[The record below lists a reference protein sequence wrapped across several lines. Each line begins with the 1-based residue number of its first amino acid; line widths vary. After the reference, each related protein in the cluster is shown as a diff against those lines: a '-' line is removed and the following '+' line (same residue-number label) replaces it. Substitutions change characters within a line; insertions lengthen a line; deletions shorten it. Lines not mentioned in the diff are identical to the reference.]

1 MSKDRIDNP
10 VVQGEFVIGAEVS
23 SLEAQNSSVLSLV
36 FAEGQRPDIT
46 VLMALAEASLLRAP
60 VARFVISHRPLPGEG
75 WAELLASG
83 LTFDC
88 AGLNPAP
95 PAFSP
100 AGGALL
106 GLEHQPIG
114 EAISLSPGPHLAEA
128 MGMLPV
134 VRVLAGLGAQLA
146 AMPGVS
152 AVCWNPARCW
162 MPPAYFCKVVDNWL
176 ADGPFPALGLTS
188 LERDAE
194 GSIISV
200 GLALLIGQELR
211 FSPDPKLVPA
221 DIARI
226 AVRLIHALIETG
238 PLTAQHSFL
247 GPDRETLQVTPNL
260 PGTQLEVTIQR

>member
-1 MSKDRIDNP
+1 M
-10 VVQGEFVIGAEVS
+10 VQGELVIGAEAS
-23 SLEAQNSSVLSLV
+23 SLEASSRSVLSLI
-36 FAEGQRPDIT
+36 FAEGQRPD
-46 VLMALAEASLLRAP
+46 VAALAALAEASLQRPAGS
-60 VARFVISHRPLPGEG
+60 RFTISHRPPPAEG

-83 LTFDC
+83 LTYDC
-88 AGLNPAP
+88 AGLQPAA
-95 PAFSP
+95 PA
-100 AGGALL
+100 ATLVGGALL
-106 GLEHQPIG
+106 GLEQQPVG

-146 AMPGVS
+146 ALPGAG

-162 MPPAYFCKVVDNWL
+162 MPPTYFCKVVENWL

-194 GSIISV
+194 GAIISV
-200 GLALLIGQELR
+200 GLSLLIGQELR
-211 FSPDPKLVPA
+211 FSPDAKLVPA

-238 PLTAQHSFL
+238 PLSAQHSFL
-247 GPDRETLQVTPNL
+247 GPDRETLLVTPNL
-260 PGTQLEVTIQR
+260 LGTQLDVTIQR

>member
-1 MSKDRIDNP
+1 MVRGDL
-10 VVQGEFVIGAEVS
+10 VIGAEDS

-46 VLMALAEASLLRAP
+46 ALAALAEASLQRAP
-60 VARFVISHRPLPGEG
+60 VSRFLISHRPMPSEG

-83 LTFDC
+83 LTYDC

-100 AGGALL
+100 VGGALL
-106 GLEHQPIG
+106 GLEQQPVG

-146 AMPGVS
+146 SLPGAA

-162 MPPAYFCKVVDNWL
+162 MPVAYFCKVVDNWL
-176 ADGPFPALGLTS
+176 ANGPFPALGLTS
-188 LERDAE
+188 LERDGD

-211 FSPDPKLVPA
+211 FSPDAKLVPA

-238 PLTAQHSFL
+238 PLAAQHSFL
-247 GPDRETLQVTPNL
+247 GPDRETLLVTPNPL
-260 PGTQLEVTIQR
+260 GTLLEVTIER

>member
-1 MSKDRIDNP
+1 MVRGDL
-10 VVQGEFVIGAEVS
+10 VIGAEDS
-23 SLEAQNSSVLSLV
+23 SLEARNSSVLSLV

-46 VLMALAEASLLRAP
+46 ALAALAEASLQRAP
-60 VARFVISHRPLPGEG
+60 VSRFMISHRPMPSEG

-83 LTFDC
+83 LTYDC

-100 AGGALL
+100 VGGALL
-106 GLEHQPIG
+106 GLEQQPVG

-146 AMPGVS
+146 SLPGAA

-162 MPPAYFCKVVDNWL
+162 MPVAYFCKVVDNWL
-176 ADGPFPALGLTS
+176 ANGPFPALGLTS
-188 LERDAE
+188 LERDGD

-211 FSPDPKLVPA
+211 FSPDAKLVPA

-238 PLTAQHSFL
+238 PLAAQHSFL
-247 GPDRETLQVTPNL
+247 GPDRETLLVTPNPL
-260 PGTQLEVTIQR
+260 GTLLEVTIER

>member
-1 MSKDRIDNP
+1 MVRGDL
-10 VVQGEFVIGAEVS
+10 VIGAEDS

-46 VLMALAEASLLRAP
+46 ALAALAEASLQRAP
-60 VARFVISHRPLPGEG
+60 VSRFMISHRPMPSEG

-83 LTFDC
+83 LTYDC

-100 AGGALL
+100 VGGALL
-106 GLEHQPIG
+106 GLEQQPVG

-146 AMPGVS
+146 SLPGAA

-162 MPPAYFCKVVDNWL
+162 MPVAYFCKVVDNWL
-176 ADGPFPALGLTS
+176 ANGPFPALGLTS
-188 LERDAE
+188 LERDGD

-211 FSPDPKLVPA
+211 FSPDAKLVPA

-238 PLTAQHSFL
+238 PLAAQHSFL
-247 GPDRETLQVTPNL
+247 GPDRETLLVTPNPL
-260 PGTQLEVTIQR
+260 GTLLEVTIER

>member
-1 MSKDRIDNP
+1 MVRGDL
-10 VVQGEFVIGAEVS
+10 VIGAEDS

-46 VLMALAEASLLRAP
+46 ALAVLAEASLQRAP
-60 VARFVISHRPLPGEG
+60 VSRFMISHRPMPSEG

-83 LTFDC
+83 LTYDC

-100 AGGALL
+100 VGGALL
-106 GLEHQPIG
+106 GLEQQPVG

-146 AMPGVS
+146 SLPGAA

-162 MPPAYFCKVVDNWL
+162 MPVAYFCKVVDNWL
-176 ADGPFPALGLTS
+176 ANGPFPALGLTS
-188 LERDAE
+188 LERDGD

-211 FSPDPKLVPA
+211 FSPDAKLVPA

-238 PLTAQHSFL
+238 PLAAQHSFL
-247 GPDRETLQVTPNL
+247 GPDRETLLVTPNPL
-260 PGTQLEVTIQR
+260 GTLLEVTIER

>member
-1 MSKDRIDNP
+1 MSEDGIDNP
-10 VVQGEFVIGAEVS
+10 VVQGDLVIGAEAN

-36 FAEGQRPDIT
+36 FAEGQRPNID
-46 VLMALAEASLLRAP
+46 ALAALALASHKRAP
-60 VARFVISHRPLPGEG
+60 VSRFVISHRPAPNEG

-88 AGLNPAP
+88 GGLHPAP
-95 PAFSP
+95 SAFSP

-106 GLEHQPIG
+106 GLEQLPVG
-114 EAISLSPGPHLAEA
+114 EAVSLSPGPHLAEA

-134 VRVLAGLGAQLA
+134 VRVLAALGVQLA
-146 AMPGVS
+146 AMPSVS
-152 AVCWNPARCW
+152 AVRWNPARCW
-162 MPPAYFCKVVDNWL
+162 MPAAYFCKVVDNWL

-188 LERDAE
+188 LERGRD
-194 GSIISV
+194 GSISSV

-211 FSPDPKLVPA
+211 FSPDAKLDPG

-247 GPDRETLQVTPNL
+247 GPDRETLLVTPDL
-260 PGTQLEVTIQR
+260 LGKQLEVTIQR

>member
-1 MSKDRIDNP
+1 M
-10 VVQGEFVIGAEVS
+10 VQGELVIGAEDT
-23 SLEAQNSSVLSLV
+23 SLEAGSRLVLSLI
-36 FAEGQRPDIT
+36 FAEGQRPNLT
-46 VLMALAEASLLRAP
+46 ALAALAEASLLRP
-60 VARFVISHRPLPGEG
+60 PGSRFTISHRPAPDEG

-83 LTFDC
+83 LTYDC
-88 AGLNPAP
+88 AGLQPAA
-95 PAFSP
+95 PA
-100 AGGALL
+100 ATLVGGALL
-106 GLEHQPIG
+106 GLEQQPVG
-114 EAISLSPGPHLAEA
+114 EAIALSPGPHLADA

-146 AMPGVS
+146 GLPGVV

-176 ADGPFPALGLTS
+176 GDGPFPALGLTS
-188 LERDAE
+188 LERDGA

-200 GLALLIGQELR
+200 GLGLLIGQELR
-211 FSPDPKLVPA
+211 FVPDAKLVAA

-247 GPDRETLQVTPNL
+247 GPDRETLLVTPNL
-260 PGTQLEVTIQR
+260 LGTQLDVTIQR